1 MNAYGSYALYY
12 QSELLSDRSAV
23 DIVWVG
29 TVQAVLIILLGV
41 VTGPLYDRGYI
52 RSMLASGSFLVVFG
66 MMMTSLSTKYYQIIL
81 AQGVCVGIGS
91 GITYVPCLAMVASA
105 FTTKRPLAIAL
116 ATSGAAIGM
125 SASQVCVRRP
135 S

>member
-12 QSELLSDRSAV
+12 QSGLLSDRSAV

-52 RSMLASGSFLVVFG
+52 RSMLAIGSFLVVFG
-66 MMMTSLSTKYYQIIL
+66 RMMTSLSTKYYQIIL
-81 AQGVCVGIGS
+81 AQGVCVG
-91 GITYVPCLAMVASA
+91 V
-105 FTTKRPLAIAL
+105 
-116 ATSGAAIGM
+116 
-125 SASQVCVRRP
+125 
-135 S
+135 